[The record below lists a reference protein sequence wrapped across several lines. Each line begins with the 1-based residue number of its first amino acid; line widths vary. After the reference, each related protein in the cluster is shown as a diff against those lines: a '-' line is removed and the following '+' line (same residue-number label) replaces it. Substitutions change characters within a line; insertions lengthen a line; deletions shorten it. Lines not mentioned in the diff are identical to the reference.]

1 MEENIQFSSC
11 GEKNYPE
18 PLKLIPNHPRI
29 IYYRGDLNF
38 NKNLAIAVVGTRRCS
53 DYGKQ
58 TTIEFV
64 NRLSEAGFTII
75 SGLAKGIDS
84 IAHRTALENKTKTI
98 AVLGS
103 GIDKKNFYPKENIRL
118 MERILESG
126 GAIISEYP
134 PGTKPEKYHFQ
145 ERNRIISGLSQA
157 ILVVEAKEKSGALIT
172 ANFGFS
178 QKKPV
183 FSVPGSI
190 YNKNS
195 LGCHGLI
202 ERGAKIAYSPE
213 IILNNFGIILTS
225 KKNIAG
231 KTKEEEAI
239 INLLKK
245 GALHI
250 DKIIQASKI
259 SAPKIISS
267 LTELEFEGKIKNL
280 GGNFFS
286 LNK

>member
-1 MEENIQFSSC
+1 MDENIHISRI
-11 GEKNYPE
+11 EEENYPE
-18 PLKLIPNHPRI
+18 SLRLISNPPRI

-38 NKNLAIAVVGTRRCS
+38 NKNLAIGVVGTRRCS
-53 DYGKQ
+53 NYGKQ
-58 TTIEFV
+58 VTIEFV
-64 NRLSEAGFTII
+64 NRLSEAGLTII

-84 IAHRTALENKTKTI
+84 IAHKTALENKTKTI

-103 GIDKKNFYPKENIRL
+103 GIDKKSFYPKENISL
-118 MERILESG
+118 MEKIVESG
-126 GAIISEYP
+126 GTIISEYP
-134 PGTKPEKYHFQ
+134 SGTKPEKYYFP
-145 ERNRIISGLSQA
+145 ERNRIIAGLSRA

-172 ANFGFS
+172 ANLGFS

-195 LGCHGLI
+195 MGCHDLI
-202 ERGAKIAYSPE
+202 KGGAKIAHSPE
-213 IILNNFGIILTS
+213 IILSNFGISLAD

-239 INLLKK
+239 IGLLKN
-245 GALHI
+245 GAMHI

>member
-1 MEENIQFSSC
+1 MEKNIHVVRFE
-11 GEKNYPE
+11 EKNYPE
-18 PLKLIPNHPRI
+18 PLKHISNPPRT

-38 NKNLAIAVVGTRRCS
+38 NEKLAIAVVGTRRCS
-53 DYGKQ
+53 NYGKQ
-58 TTIEFV
+58 ATMEFV
-64 NRLSEAGFTII
+64 NRLSEAGFTVI

-84 IAHRTALENKTKTI
+84 IAHKTALENKAKTI

-103 GIDKKNFYPKENIRL
+103 GIDEKSFYPKENINL
-118 MERILESG
+118 MEKIVESG

-134 PGTKPEKYHFQ
+134 SGTKPEKYHFP
-145 ERNRIISGLSQA
+145 ERNRIIAGLSQA
-157 ILVVEAKEKSGALIT
+157 ILVIEAKEKSGALIT
-172 ANFGFS
+172 ANCGFS
-178 QKKPV
+178 QKKTV

-195 LGCHGLI
+195 LGCHDLI
-202 ERGAKIAYSPE
+202 KKGAEIAHSPE
-213 IILNNFGIILTS
+213 IILNHFGISLAN

-231 KTKEEEAI
+231 KTKEEAVI
-239 INLLKK
+239 INLLKN
-245 GALHI
+245 GSLHI